1 MSLTKLEYILH
12 YRAQGL
18 IPIPLHDI
26 HSGVCS
32 CEEKKREKCDSGG
45 KHPRVNRQTAIDATE
60 EQWRRWVKAWPHM
73 NIGILTGNET
83 GLFVVD
89 IDPRHGGDKSLA
101 ELITQKGP
109 LPTTVSA
116 STGGGGNH
124 YLFLIPG
131 GASISNSANEVAPG
145 IDIRGDGGL
154 IVVEPSMTQ
163 GAYKWS

>member
-1 MSLTKLEYILH
+1 MNITKLEYILH

-32 CEEKKREKCDSGG
+32 CKDGAKCDSGG

-60 EQWRRWVKAWPHM
+60 KEWKGWLKWWPHM
-73 NIGILTGNET
+73 NVGILTGSDT
-83 GLFVVD
+83 GVFVVD
-89 IDPRHGGDKSLA
+89 EDPRHGGDQSLA
-101 ELITQKGP
+101 ELIKKNGP
-109 LPTTVSA
+109 LPKTVSA
-116 STGGGGNH
+116 STGGGGKH

-131 GASISNSANEVAPG
+131 GMSISNSASELAPG

-154 IVVEPSMTQ
+154 VVVQPSVTQ
-163 GAYKWS
+163 GAYKWN